1 MKKKKYIRL
10 IHIFLVPLGFMFSQ
24 CMHSD
29 NTGTDPRGPEYSGSE
44 ACMKCHSSIYTNS
57 LHSAHF
63 LTSRAATSATVHGS
77 FKPDSNTVMY
87 NDSVKVVME
96 KQAGGLFQALYKNGR
111 LSNKQRFDII
121 FGSNRGETYLY
132 WQGSEVK
139 QLPVSYYL
147 TLHEWANSPG
157 GYYNDSVNFSR
168 IIHAR
173 CFECHAS
180 FIKSVGQPTGPDG
193 QSDSLDRSSMI
204 LGIDCE
210 RCHGPGAAHVDFHT
224 QNPGVKQPA
233 IISQFSKLTRQQ
245 RIDFCS
251 VCHAGITGVMTKSTF
266 FFKPGDTLAMYTSG
280 QLFHAY
286 QDAASVDVHGNQ
298 VKLLTS
304 SKCFFSS
311 KIECKTCHSMHSDAA
326 KSLAAWSNK
335 CLTCHSTANHNFC
348 KIAEQV
354 GPAIKTD
361 CIDCHMPIR
370 SSKTVVISASGK
382 PNNPPFLA
390 RTHLIA
396 IYPDETRKILAML
409 SAKAKP

>member
-10 IHIFLVPLGFMFSQ
+10 AVIFLAPIVFVLSQ
-24 CMHSD
+24 CMHTNS
-29 NTGTDPRGPEYSGSE
+29 TATDPRGPEYAGSA
-44 ACMKCHSSIYTNS
+44 ACMKCHSSIYANA
-57 LHSAHF
+57 LHAAHF
-63 LTSRAATSATVHGS
+63 LTSRAATLATVHGS

-87 NDSVKVVME
+87 NDSMKVVME
-96 KQAGGLFQALYKNGR
+96 KHHEGLFQALYKNGR

-180 FIKSVGQPTGPDG
+180 FIKNVGQPAGPDG
-193 QSDSLDRSSMI
+193 QSDSLDRSSLI

-210 RCHGPGAAHVDFHT
+210 RCHGPSAEHVNFHI

-233 IISQFSKLTRQQ
+233 NIIQFSKLTRQQ
-245 RIDFCS
+245 GIDFCS
-251 VCHAGITGVMTKSTF
+251 VCHSGNTAVMTKSTF
-266 FFKPGDTLAMYTSG
+266 GFKPGDTLANYTSG
-280 QLFHAY
+280 QVLHAY
-286 QDAASVDVHGNQ
+286 KDAASVDVHGNQ

-304 SKCFFSS
+304 SKCFLSS
-311 KIECKTCHSMHSDAA
+311 KIECNTCHSMHSDAA
-326 KSLAAWSNK
+326 KSLAAWSAK
-335 CLTCHSTANHNFC
+335 CLTCHSIANHNFC
-348 KIAEQV
+348 KIAVQV

-361 CIDCHMPIR
+361 CIDCHMPTR
-370 SSKTVVISASGK
+370 SSKTVVIHGSSK
-382 PNNPPFLA
+382 QNDPPFLA

-396 IYPDETRKILAML
+396 IYPDETRKIMAML
-409 SAKAKP
+409 SGTPKP